1 MSEDK
6 LTIYHNPM
14 CSKSRETLEILNA
27 QKKSPEIIEYL
38 NDTPDSHTLK
48 RIISKL
54 GIPAADLVRTGE
66 QAYQDAGLDIKTMN
80 EDDIIEAIC
89 AHPSLLQRPI
99 VVSGNRAVIG
109 RPPTKVLEII

>member
-14 CSKSRETLEILNA
+14 CSKSRETLEILNS
-27 QKKSPEIIEYL
+27 QEKPPEIIEYL
-38 NDTPDSHTLK
+38 IDTPDSQTLK

-66 QAYQDAGLDIKTMN
+66 PAYQDAGLNIETMN